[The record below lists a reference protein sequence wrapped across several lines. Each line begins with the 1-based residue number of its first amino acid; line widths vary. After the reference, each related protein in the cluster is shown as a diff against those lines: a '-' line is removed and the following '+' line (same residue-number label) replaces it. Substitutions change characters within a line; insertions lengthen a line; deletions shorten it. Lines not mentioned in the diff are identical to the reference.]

1 MSIAQSQKNNSYTCS
16 LFVNPTPYGELLM
29 DRGFHQDCMLTG
41 AR

>member
-1 MSIAQSQKNNSYTCS
+1 MSIARSQKNNSYTCS

-29 DRGFHQDCMLTG
+29 DGGFYWAHVLTR